1 MPVWIS
7 DHQLAEL
14 KNFSDGDEF
23 FIDGTFRTAPKG
35 WAQFYTF
42 RGRRR
47 EYSNY
52 IYLFHMICF
61 DCPNLKMAKI
71 IFHLDFEEAVI
82 QAIREYFPNAIII
95 CCFFHLMQLLEES
108 SRFEPK
114 LWARCCFDKIIKP
127 EVNQIF

>member
-1 MPVWIS
+1 MGT
-7 DHQLAEL
+7 
-14 KNFSDGDEF
+14 NFSLMGLLEQHQKVGPN
-23 FIDGTFRTAPKG
+23 FILFEAEEENI
-35 WAQFYTF
+35 QIIFIF
-42 RGRRR
+42 
-47 EYSNY
+47 
-52 IYLFHMICF
+52 FHMICF

-95 CCFFHLMQLLEES
+95 CCSFHLMQLLKEL